1 MAKHKY
7 YVRINSD
14 SPANENDWLELDGKE
29 FYALV
34 NSPEGKNRHFA
45 NMGEFT
51 IEMPKNEYEDWL
63 SEKNREDY
71 LRNRDEGVTIL
82 SLYDD
87 LLSEHGSGEDII
99 PDEATD
105 VERDVLSRMT
115 IEVLHA
121 AIHELDKE
129 SSYIIKSIYLSTTGK
144 TERDLSTE
152 LGVSQPI
159 IHRRKKKILDKLKF
173 EVIKSK
179 KIQQ

>member
-7 YVRINSD
+7 YVRGNSD
-14 SPANENDWLELDGKE
+14 SPATKNDWLELDGKE

-34 NSPEGKNRHFA
+34 NSAEGQNRHFA

-51 IEMPKNEYEDWL
+51 IEMPKSEYEKWL

-87 LLSEHGSGEDII
+87 LLSEHGNGEDII

-105 VERDVLSRMT
+105 VENDVLSRIT
-115 IEVLHA
+115 VEELRVA
-121 AIHELDKE
+121 FQELDTE
-129 SSYIIKSIYLSTTGK
+129 SRYIIQSLYLSEDDK
-144 TERDLSTE
+144 TEENLASE
-152 LGVSQPI
+152 LGISQQGV
-159 IHRRKKKILDKLKF
+159 HKRKKKILEKLKNL
-173 EVIKSK
+173 VVKSK
-179 KIQQ
+179 KFQQ